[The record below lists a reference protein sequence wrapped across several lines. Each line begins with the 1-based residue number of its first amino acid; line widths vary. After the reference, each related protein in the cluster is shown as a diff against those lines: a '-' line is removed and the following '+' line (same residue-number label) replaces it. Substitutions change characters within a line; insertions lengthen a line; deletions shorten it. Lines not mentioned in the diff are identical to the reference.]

1 MTDNSNMI
9 GSLPFSGKWIVGN
22 TPAEKI
28 PSHGTNLF
36 GVTYAYDFM
45 AVNEKNRV
53 SSKIGLNTLFG
64 TENPKDFYSFGKSI
78 YSPISGK
85 IVKIHDGEIDQ
96 KVRRSLFAGIPYL
109 LTQYK
114 RVKKGIND
122 IAGNYIIIQPIN
134 SLNFICIVHIKKES
148 FVVKEG
154 DYILEGDKIAECG
167 NSGNS
172 TQPHIHIQAMDSLD
186 LYATKGVPLYF
197 NQFYESE
204 LKEKQPKLKQNSF
217 PQKGKTICSDNLV

>member
-1 MTDNSNMI
+1 MTDNSKII
-9 GSLPFSGKWIVGN
+9 GSLPFSGKWIVGK
-22 TPAEKI
+22 TPAKKI

-53 SSKIGLNTLFG
+53 SSKIRLNTLFG
-64 TENPKDFYSFGKSI
+64 TEDPKEFYSFGKSI
-78 YSPISGK
+78 YSPINGK
-85 IVKIHDGEIDQ
+85 VIKIHDGEIDQ

-109 LTQYK
+109 LTQYQ

-122 IAGNYIIIQPIN
+122 VAGNYIIIQPIN

-154 DYILEGDKIAECG
+154 DNILEGDKIAECG

-172 TQPHIHIQAMDSLD
+172 IQPHIHIQAMDSLD
-186 LYATKGVPLYF
+186 PYTTKGIPLYF

-204 LKEKQPKLKQNSF
+204 TKEIQPRLKQNSF
-217 PQKGKTICSDNLV
+217 PQKGKTIYSNNLV